1 MLYERNVISLGVT
14 AVCIRWD
21 EAYLLGYRH
30 LDQMMQERGVVIDH
44 FSINRWTAWFFAQIE
59 LENINVQLVSSGEWI
74 KPISIHVQAYFMNG
88 RRTQSKDDV
97 KKVKVSTVF
106 YKVNATEQ
114 SNALFSVEAMSILI
128 DQLRSHKYSWI
139 FPRKVQAFPLALQYE
154 CRPIIH

>member
-1 MLYERNVISLGVT
+1 
-14 AVCIRWD
+14 
-21 EAYLLGYRH
+21 
-30 LDQMMQERGVVIDH
+30 
-44 FSINRWTAWFFAQIE
+44 
-59 LENINVQLVSSGEWI
+59 
-74 KPISIHVQAYFMNG
+74 MNG

-97 KKVKVSTVF
+97 KKLKISTVF